1 MSARTHKGTCLS
13 FLPGFCPII
22 GTLSHENAS
31 VVAKNSGDG
40 QDVVRFRCGLQ
51 ASTAFDIYMHIYIY
65 ILHINM
71 YIYIYTVD
79 LKVWESSWKGAAN
92 HTCANVS
99 RSTCL
104 PFSMGLEPKLYLALC
119 REFKLQLAIQV
130 LVNSKL

>member
-1 MSARTHKGTCLS
+1 MPGPIKVLAFLS
-13 FLPGFCPII
+13 FQVFAQSLAHCPTKTPQLWQRIRVM
-22 GTLSHENAS
+22 ARMWC
-31 VVAKNSGDG
+31 VFVAVYRH
-40 QDVVRFRCGLQ
+40 QQLLIFIC
-51 ASTAFDIYMHIYIY
+51 IYIY

>member
-1 MSARTHKGTCLS
+1 MVKHAVHGCLRAHY
-13 FLPGFCPII
+13 CII
-22 GTLSHENAS
+22 VGKTKSKLF
-31 VVAKNSGDG
+31 GDL
-40 QDVVRFRCGLQ
+40 D
-51 ASTAFDIYMHIYIY
+51 
-65 ILHINM
+65 
-71 YIYIYTVD
+71 
-79 LKVWESSWKGAAN
+79 VWESSWKGAAN